1 MGRRVIQ
8 VTPYYPPALG
18 GLERVVSHLSR
29 ELAHRHEVHVVTT
42 GLRTSGLPRHTV
54 EDGVHVH
61 RLPAVEV
68 ANTAVSALLPLHL
81 AKARPGDVVHLHIA
95 HALVPELVA
104 AVAAL
109 RGVPYV
115 AHFHLDVDAS
125 GPLGRL
131 LPHYKKHLLGR
142 VLRRAAAVVALTEE
156 MADFL
161 AGRYGVP
168 RRRLHIVPNGVADAY
183 FHTARAAPAAGPL
196 RLLFV
201 GRLQIQKNVARL
213 LDAMTLV
220 RQDVRLRVVGD
231 GELRGPLAERAAR
244 LGLGNVEFAGALHG
258 DDLVKAYADSDAF
271 VLPSDK
277 EGMPLVV
284 LEAMAARLPV
294 IATDVPGSRELVGG
308 TGLLAAPEPAALA
321 ERIDRLAA
329 DAELW
334 RDLSARSA
342 RKAEGVSWGQVAERV
357 EHVYAEVLS

>member
-1 MGRRVIQ
+1 MGRRVLQ

-18 GLERVVSHLSR
+18 GLERVVAQLSR

-42 GLRTSGLPRHTV
+42 RLRAPGLPRHSV
-54 EDGVHVH
+54 EDGVRVH

-68 ANTAVSALLPLHL
+68 ANTAVSAALPVHL
-81 AKARPGDVVHLHIA
+81 ARARPGDLVHLHIA
-95 HALVPELVA
+95 HALVPETVA

-131 LPHYKKHLLGR
+131 LPHYKRHLLGR
-142 VLRRAAAVVALTEE
+142 VLRRADAVIALTEP
-156 MADFL
+156 MAGFL
-161 AGRYGVP
+161 TERYGVP
-168 RRRLHIVPNGVADAY
+168 RQRLYVVPNGVSSAY
-183 FHTARAAPAAGPL
+183 YREPRPAPHRPL

-213 LDAMTLV
+213 LDAMALV
-220 RQDVRLRVVGD
+220 RSEVRLRIVGD
-231 GELRGPLAERAAR
+231 GELRAALQAKAAR
-244 LGLGNVEFAGALHG
+244 LGLRDVEFAGALHG
-258 DDLVKAYADSDAF
+258 EDLVKAYADSDAF

-284 LEAMAARLPV
+284 LEAMAAGLPV
-294 IATDVPGSRELVGG
+294 VATDVPGNRELVAG

-321 ERIDRLAA
+321 RRIDELAA
-329 DAELW
+329 DEELW
-334 RDLSARSA
+334 RSLARRGA
-342 RKAEGVSWGQVAERV
+342 RTAEGLSWSRVAARV
-357 EHVYAEVLS
+357 EDVYAQAMP

>member
-1 MGRRVIQ
+1 MGHRIIQ

-18 GLERVVSHLSR
+18 GLERVVAYLSR

-42 GLRTSGLPRHTV
+42 GLRTSGLPRHSV
-54 EDGVHVH
+54 EDGVQVH

-68 ANTAVSALLPLHL
+68 ANTAVSALLPVQL
-81 AKARPGDVVHLHIA
+81 AKARPGDIVHLHIA
-95 HALVPELVA
+95 HALVPELVS

-109 RGVPYV
+109 RQVPYV

-131 LPHYKKHLLGR
+131 LPWYKQHFLGR

-161 AGRYGVP
+161 VERYGVS
-168 RRRLHIVPNGVADAY
+168 RERLHIVPNGVADEY
-183 FHTARAAPAAGPL
+183 FREPRTAPARPL

-213 LDAMTLV
+213 LDAMALV
-220 RQDVRLRVVGD
+220 QQDVRLRIVGD
-231 GELRGPLAERAAR
+231 GELRAPLMEQAAR
-244 LGLGNVEFAGALHG
+244 LGLRNVEFAGALYA
-258 DDLVKAYADSDAF
+258 DDLVKVYADSDAF

-277 EGMPLVV
+277 EGMPLVL
-284 LEAMAARLPV
+284 LEAMASGLPV
-294 IATDVPGSRELVGG
+294 IATDVPGNRELVDG

-321 ERIDRLAA
+321 RRIDELAA
-329 DAELW
+329 DEELW
-334 RDLSARSA
+334 RSLAGRSA
-342 RKAEGVSWGQVAERV
+342 RAAAGVTWARVAERV
-357 EHVYAEVLS
+357 EHVYTRALS

>member
-18 GLERVVSHLSR
+18 GLERVVAHLSR

-42 GLRTSGLPRHTV
+42 RLRTEGLPRHGT
-54 EDGVHVH
+54 EDGVRVH

-68 ANTAVSALLPLHL
+68 ANTAVSALLPVHL
-81 AKARPGDVVHLHIA
+81 AKARSGDLVHLHIA
-95 HALVPELVA
+95 HALVPELVS

-131 LPHYKKHLLGR
+131 LPYYKRHFLGR

-161 AGRYGVP
+161 ADRYGVP
-168 RRRLHIVPNGVADAY
+168 RQRLHIVPNGVGDEY
-183 FHTARAAPAAGPL
+183 FLAARTTPVARPL

-213 LDAMTLV
+213 LDAMALV
-220 RQDVRLRVVGD
+220 KGDVRLRVVGD
-231 GELRGPLAERAAR
+231 GELRGALTEQAAR
-244 LGLGNVEFAGALHG
+244 LGLDNVEFAGALHG

-321 ERIDRLAA
+321 ERIDLLAA
-329 DAELW
+329 DAALW
-334 RDLSARSA
+334 GDLSERSA
-342 RKAEGVSWGQVAERV
+342 RKAEGFSWSRVAERV
-357 EHVYAEVLS
+357 ERVYAEVS